1 MLSKVIECM
10 RCKLLPVCMGGCR
23 SARFDGKTG
32 CPEEKKDPEKF
43 AREWYRIKLLERQV
57 EKLEAFKI

>member
-1 MLSKVIECM
+1 
-10 RCKLLPVCMGGCR
+10 MGGCR